1 MDTSGSID
9 ENNEDFEKM
18 KDIVKNT
25 FHEDEQEI
33 TGEFSTN

>member
-9 ENNEDFEKM
+9 EDNKDFEKM

-25 FHEDEQEI
+25 FYEDEEEI